1 MRQNKL
7 YIGVIMQLQKGSVKD
22 LKNLCGTDSLVNT
35 FIDLTSYDTKADPD
49 NKSSP
54 SSIGQLRLGAHILR
68 LVNDIG
74 FKANQN
80 EKGAVIVHVKASEG
94 FEKCKKLA
102 LLSHLDTAC
111 DASGENVK
119 ARLVKDFKDD
129 AIALD
134 NGLVINL
141 DICPELNEHK
151 GDDIIV
157 TDGTTLLGA
166 DDKAGVA
173 VMLQMLYTLKTTDL
187 KHGPLCFVF
196 SVDEEI
202 GRSCDCITLD
212 EIASDFAVTIDGCN
226 VGELDVATF
235 NAKGAIF
242 TIYGRSIHTAVAYK
256 KLINAIKIASHIIN
270 DLPESEAPETTK
282 DLDGFYHVHDVQGCV
297 QEAKIK
303 LILRDFDKDK
313 LLKREQFLHDLKDKY
328 NALYGSDTVCLKITD
343 QYQNMADVLKEH
355 GEILQLCKEAFK
367 KADVLVRENF
377 VRGGTDG
384 SHLSAQGLPC
394 PNIFTGALNCH
405 GPYECLPV
413 HSLHKSFDV
422 VKELI
427 SLIATRG

>member
-1 MRQNKL
+1 
-7 YIGVIMQLQKGSVKD
+7 MQMQKGSEKD

-35 FIDLTSYDTKADPD
+35 FIDLTSYDTQANPD

-68 LVNDIG
+68 LINDIG
-74 FKANQN
+74 FKATQN
-80 EKGAVIVHVKASEG
+80 EKGAVIVHIEASEG
-94 FEKCKKLA
+94 FENCKKLA
-102 LLSHLDTAC
+102 LLAHLDTAC
-111 DASGENVK
+111 DASGCNVK
-119 ARLVKDFKDD
+119 PRLVKNFQDD

-134 NGLVINL
+134 NGLIIDFDL
-141 DICPELNEHK
+141 CKDLKEHK

-173 VMLQMLYTLKTTDL
+173 IMLQMLYTLKTTDL

-212 EIASDFAVTIDGCN
+212 EIASNFAITIDGCN
-226 VGELDVATF
+226 LGELDVATF

-242 TIYGRSIHTAVAYK
+242 TIHGKSIHTAVAYK
-256 KLINAIKIASHIIN
+256 SLINAIKIASNIIN
-270 DLPESEAPETTK
+270 DLPLNEAPETTK
-282 DLDGFYHVHDVQGCV
+282 DLDGFYHVHDIKGSV
-297 QEAKIK
+297 QEAFVK
-303 LILRDFDKDK
+303 LIIRDFDKDI
-313 LLKREQFLHDLKDKY
+313 LAKREQFLITLKDKY
-328 NALYGSDTVCLKITD
+328 NAIYGSDTVDLKIVD
-343 QYQNMADVLKEH
+343 QYQNMADTLKDH
-355 GEILQLCKEAFK
+355 GEILDLCKEAFK
-367 KADVLVRENF
+367 RANVIVRENF

-384 SHLSAQGLPC
+384 SHLSSKGLPC

-413 HSLHKSFDV
+413 RSLHKSFDV

-427 SLIATRG
+427 QVVATRG

>member
-1 MRQNKL
+1 
-7 YIGVIMQLQKGSVKD
+7 MQLQKGSVKD

-35 FIDLTSYDTKADPD
+35 FIDLTSYDTKANPD
-49 NKSSP
+49 NQSSP
-54 SSIGQLRLGAHILR
+54 SSIGQLRLGAHILC
-68 LVNDIG
+68 LVNNIG
-74 FKANQN
+74 FKATQN
-80 EKGAVIVHVKASEG
+80 EKGAIIIHVEASEG

-102 LLSHLDTAC
+102 LLAHLDTAC
-111 DASGENVK
+111 EASGEDVK
-119 ARLVKDFKDD
+119 PHLVKNFQGD

-134 NGLVINL
+134 NGLIIDL
-141 DICPELNEHK
+141 DLCPELSEHK

-173 VMLQMLYTLKTTDL
+173 VMLQMLYTLKTTEL
-187 KHGPLCFVF
+187 QHGPLCFVF

-212 EIASDFAVTIDGCN
+212 EIASDFAITIDGCN

-242 TIYGRSIHTAVAYK
+242 TIHGKSIHTAVAYK
-256 KLINAIKIASHIIN
+256 KLLNAITIASHIIN
-270 DLPESEAPETTK
+270 DLPEKEAPETTK
-282 DLDGFYHVHDVQGCV
+282 DLDGFYHVHDVEGSV

-313 LLKREQFLHDLKDKY
+313 LLKREQFLITLKDKY
-328 NALYGSDTVCLKITD
+328 NAIYEPNTVDLKIID

-355 GEILQLCKEAFK
+355 GEILKLCKEAFK
-367 KADVLVRENF
+367 KAKVPVRENF

-384 SHLSAQGLPC
+384 SHLSSKGLPC

-413 HSLHKSFDV
+413 RSLHKSFDV

-427 SLIATRG
+427 QVIATRG